1 MAWYSTSIS
10 NFFRLKFLLIFCI
23 ALLGL
28 GIFYFANMQKQKT
41 RPDFGPPK
49 TIKVLGKEKVKYPQD
64 YTIVMVG
71 DSMTETLGNSDELK
85 KFLSDYYPGKSFEI
99 LNYGFGATNILSVM
113 DRITKDTERGRKFRS
128 IESIAYELI
137 LLESFVENPLS
148 QYPLNEGLQ
157 RQTQEL
163 DKIVGVLK
171 ETNPKGKIAFVASIS
186 PNKLIFAQNQV
197 NLSSEK
203 KAQWVEE
210 RIAYIKN
217 HILYAQSHNIPIINV
232 FEKSLSE
239 NGDGDPEY
247 ISTDDYIHPSPKG
260 IIFISKEIADYIYK
274 NNLLGSGLFNS
285 N

>member
-137 LLESFVENPLS
+137 LLESFGENPLS

-186 PNKLIFAQNQV
+186 PTKLIFAQNQV

>member
-1 MAWYSTSIS
+1 M
-10 NFFRLKFLLIFCI
+10 
-23 ALLGL
+23 
-28 GIFYFANMQKQKT
+28 
-41 RPDFGPPK
+41 
-49 TIKVLGKEKVKYPQD
+49 
-64 YTIVMVG
+64 
-71 DSMTETLGNSDELK
+71 
-85 KFLSDYYPGKSFEI
+85 
-99 LNYGFGATNILSVM
+99 
-113 DRITKDTERGRKFRS
+113 
-128 IESIAYELI
+128 
-137 LLESFVENPLS
+137 LESFGENPLS